1 MSKCQKMLLNNSPA
15 TFLQE
20 EIFSFYQTRAANHIT
35 EQKEACIYS
44 LTKLSQAKSVPS
56 KGAECLVDLCFKF
69 LGLTQ
74 AFKADLFFEA
84 SANLWTF
91 NFRVPKKN
99 ESIQETPRAK
109 KQVNASLSLY
119 ETEING
125 TDGCIYVFLKCL
137 ACPFFKNK
145 TKHKHSGHQAR
156 CYQNKST
163 WSLYCSEFQQHLE
176 RNSTFISL
184 RSHSSSVVYS
194 VVRVTAAGNKL
205 TPLGGIFQNLDSDL
219 VLKAEVLKPNH
230 FVE

>member
-145 TKHKHSGHQAR
+145 TK
-156 CYQNKST
+156 QNTNTVDIRPVAIRISQHGLST
-163 WSLYCSEFQQHLE
+163 AQNFSNTQKETQ
-176 RNSTFISL
+176 
-184 RSHSSSVVYS
+184 HSSPSDHIPPQQYTVWFVSQLQGTNSHHQVVFF
-194 VVRVTAAGNKL
+194 KIL
-205 TPLGGIFQNLDSDL
+205 TLIWC
-219 VLKAEVLKPNH
+219 
-230 FVE
+230 